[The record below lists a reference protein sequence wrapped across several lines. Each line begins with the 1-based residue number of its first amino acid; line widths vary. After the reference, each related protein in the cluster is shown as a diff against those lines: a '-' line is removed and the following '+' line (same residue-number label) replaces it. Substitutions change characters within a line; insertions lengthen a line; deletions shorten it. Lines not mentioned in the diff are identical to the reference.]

1 MYKTLKMDL
10 VQTEGVKPTLGEL
23 EKFEDNPDS
32 VDLDL
37 DDRSSK
43 VKLKKNT
50 IFVKFFKISLK
61 SSTQKNPGLMSCAYS
76 MYIYLQKKS

>member
-1 MYKTLKMDL
+1 MDL
-10 VQTEGVKPTLGEL
+10 ITIEGVKPTLAEL

-43 VKLKKNT
+43 V
-50 IFVKFFKISLK
+50 
-61 SSTQKNPGLMSCAYS
+61 SCRRN
-76 MYIYLQKKS
+76 LQVSGE

>member
-1 MYKTLKMDL
+1 MKMEL
-10 VQTEGVKPTLGEL
+10 LQIEGVKPTLAEL

-43 VKLKKNT
+43 VCIPKKLAKLSGN
-50 IFVKFFKISLK
+50 
-61 SSTQKNPGLMSCAYS
+61 
-76 MYIYLQKKS
+76 